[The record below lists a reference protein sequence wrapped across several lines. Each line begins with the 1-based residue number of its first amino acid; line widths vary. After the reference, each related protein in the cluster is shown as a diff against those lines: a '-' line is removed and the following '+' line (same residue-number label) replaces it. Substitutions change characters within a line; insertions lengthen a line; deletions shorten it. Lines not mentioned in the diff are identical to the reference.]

1 MATLPAKVKLSAGQS
16 GSDLT
21 QAIPRDW
28 AFLLSEANLYRSR
41 DAITLVQRD
50 APWYPGMLVSAA
62 GQQVDGSNIGTPPAA
77 GVAGDIDAIL
87 CHAVSTQTGPR
98 AATVV
103 TRDCEVIDAYLIYG
117 TLDPTD
123 VRSRLSDL
131 AIHVRQGVLSN
142 VVAGTFDAAA
152 TWPPL
157 TGIPPSPIVA
167 PPATQPTYPKE
178 PSYAPST
185 LEATEPDM
193 PAAGSPDPA
202 PPVTLAAL
210 VQQPGESAEAFAQR
224 QEQQR
229 QEQAQAQAQALE
241 RRPGETDE
249 QFRVRQEAERQR
261 LEQERARGGAA
272 SPPPEAPRT

>member
-41 DAITLVQRD
+41 DTLTLVQRD
-50 APWYPGMLVSAA
+50 APWYPGALLSAA
-62 GQQVDGSNIGTPPAA
+62 GEQVDGSNIGSGPAA
-77 GVAGDIDAIL
+77 GVPADIDAIL
-87 CHAVSTQTGPR
+87 CHAVSTKTGPR

-117 TLDPTD
+117 TLDPTE
-123 VRSRLSDL
+123 VRQRLSTL
-131 AIHVRQGVLSN
+131 AIHVRQAVLSN
-142 VVAGTFDAAA
+142 VVAGTFDVAASG
-152 TWPPL
+152 PL
-157 TGIPPSPIVA
+157 TGIPPSPLA
-167 PPATQPTYPKE
+167 LPPATQPTYPKE
-178 PSYAPST
+178 PSYAPGT

-202 PPVTLAAL
+202 PVVTLAAL

-229 QEQAQAQAQALE
+229 QEQAQAQALE